1 MKKFF
6 RIITI
11 ILLASSMVFSLSG
24 CGDDEEKYTDKK
36 ENKSVNEVENTAQV
50 SNNEI
55 NNNEEKTKIS
65 NATVSDGIYYMV
77 LRAEDVELSAGDI
90 CLKIENGRILIGNG
104 FAAMTEEGTYEIKGN
119 KLVGHYDTIKYLDHS
134 KGGETTEET
143 INEEFDFDILE
154 DGSLRDNYGFGAPLD
169 NLQFTGRIYRLTEVN

>member
-11 ILLASSMVFSLSG
+11 FLLASCMMFSLSG
-24 CGDDEEKYTDKK
+24 CGDNEEQSTNEKAK
-36 ENKSVNEVENTAQV
+36 NKDLEVQNSIVV

-55 NNNEEKTKIS
+55 NNNDEKTKINS
-65 NATVSDGIYYMV
+65 TSVNDGIYYMV

-104 FAAMTEEGTYEIKGN
+104 FAAMTEEGSYEIKGN
-119 KLVGHYDTIKYLDHS
+119 KLIGHYDTITYLDHS
-134 KGGETTEET
+134 KGGETTEKT
-143 INEEFDFDILE
+143 INEAFDFDILE

-169 NLQFTGRIYRLTEVN
+169 NLQYTGRIYKLTEAN